1 MNTDALKIMS
11 TLKEKVFKEKTKKIL
26 DFEITLVNLS
36 AKEDAEVF
44 EMISD
49 MKGTEFFHVLKLQTL
64 ARSIVAVNG
73 TRFEKADNKE
83 LIESKIN
90 ILLSWPSTII
100 DELYQVYS
108 DLINEIDDEL
118 GFPKKEDE
126 NLELSTAQ
134 NVHAMN
140 VLTNNVADAD
150 A

>member
-1 MNTDALKIMS
+1 MNADALKIMGAFS
-11 TLKEKVFKEKTKKIL
+11 KKVFKEKTKNIL

-64 ARSIVAVNG
+64 ARSIIAVNG
-73 TRFEKADNKE
+73 TRFEKTDNNKE
-83 LIESKIN
+83 VLESKIE

-108 DLINEIDDEL
+108 DLINEIDVEL

-134 NVHAMN
+134 NIHAMN
-140 VLTNNVADAD
+140 VLTENTEADA
-150 A
+150 